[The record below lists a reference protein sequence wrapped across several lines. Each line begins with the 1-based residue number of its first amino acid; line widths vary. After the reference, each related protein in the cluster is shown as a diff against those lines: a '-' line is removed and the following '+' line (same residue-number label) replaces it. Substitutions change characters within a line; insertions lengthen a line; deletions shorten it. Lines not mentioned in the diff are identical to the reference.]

1 MHEYYNFLFLSAFF
15 SSKTPFFFCIKLIK
29 TNCHK
34 TIAFRCIKSVFKIF
48 VARCTYAQKR
58 DGSLPEKIISRCS
71 SLLILFVSISS
82 INLWRNPRALQNN
95 ESIFRIDLHFSI
107 IQLYITVH
115 KVNYRFIFQH
125 NSWIQLFIFVHA

>member
-34 TIAFRCIKSVFKIF
+34 NIAFRCIKSVFKIF
-48 VARCTYAQKR
+48 CSSLYICTEEGRLLAGRNYF
-58 DGSLPEKIISRCS
+58 KIS

-95 ESIFRIDLHFSI
+95 ESIFRRDLHFSI